1 MADDRKAHQAVQQS
15 AWDEVMGGAK
25 TVARKV
31 KEGVDYVNKNVNPL
45 TSDSTK
51 KKAADYMS
59 RAGSETAVGRAVTD
73 KKRLD
78 ALSKNER

>member
-1 MADDRKAHQAVQQS
+1 MATQKKTAERS
-15 AWDEVMGGAK
+15 AWDEVIGGAK
-25 TVARKV
+25 KAARKV
-31 KEGVDYVNKNVNPL
+31 KEGVDYVNKNVNLL